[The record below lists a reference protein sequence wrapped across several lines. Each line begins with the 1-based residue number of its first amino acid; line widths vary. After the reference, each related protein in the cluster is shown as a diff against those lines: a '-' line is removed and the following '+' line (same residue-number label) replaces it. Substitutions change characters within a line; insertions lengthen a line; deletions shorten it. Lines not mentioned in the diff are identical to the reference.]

1 MGIQLPSSGRKQ
13 GSRTAGVPEAQGM
26 GVKREKGKV
35 KFEKYYINDPTAKN
49 ITKYAI
55 HPVYGG

>member
-1 MGIQLPSSGRKQ
+1 
-13 GSRTAGVPEAQGM
+13 M